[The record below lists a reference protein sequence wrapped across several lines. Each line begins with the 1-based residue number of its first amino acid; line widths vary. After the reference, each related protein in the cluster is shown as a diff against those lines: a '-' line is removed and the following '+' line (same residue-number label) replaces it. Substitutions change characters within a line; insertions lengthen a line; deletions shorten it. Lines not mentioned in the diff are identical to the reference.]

1 MRLSIS
7 TIVDLDYLSVK
18 QQFDASLLKKLSPP
32 FPKVSILRFDGIRA
46 PDQVVMELDFLFF
59 KQRWEGKIVEDFLD
73 ENEFRFVDVGVKL
86 PFFLKEWQ
94 HTHRLINQGNRT
106 LIKDE
111 IQYKSGNKIFTVLL
125 YPVMVLQFLYRK
137 PIYKR
142 LLSRKRK
149 LA

>member
-32 FPKVSILRFDGIRA
+32 FPKVTILRFDGIRKSDEVA
-46 PDQVVMELDFLFF
+46 MELDFLFF
-59 KQRWEGKIVEDFLD
+59 KQRWEGKIIEDFLD
-73 ENEFRFVDVGVKL
+73 EQEFRFVDVGVKL
-86 PFFLKEWQ
+86 PFFLTEWQ
-94 HTHRLINQGNRT
+94 HTHRLVNKGGRT
-106 LIKDE
+106 LIRDE
-111 IQYKSGNKIFTVLL
+111 VRYESGSRVFSVLL
-125 YPVMVLQFLYRK
+125 YPVMLLQFLYRK